1 MSSIYYALL
10 PFLAGT
16 LILILGAILFRA
28 NPNLYRNRS
37 ISIMCVGLAIWL
49 YSYAINYIFPDKPFL
64 NLFLGR
70 FSYFGVTL
78 IPLMYLH
85 FIVEFLNIKKSKYK
99 IFVNIMS
106 VVFIVVALFSN
117 LIVKEMKTYFWGP
130 YPVAG
135 SLHPMYVLFVVSAF
149 IYCLINLFLAGYGS
163 RRKDF
168 SAVDINRIKYVFWAF
183 LLGNIGSIDFIQ
195 NYGFEFYPFG
205 AINIT
210 LLVAIMTFAI
220 VRHQL
225 MDIEVI
231 IKKTLVFTG
240 ILASVFGVLIM
251 PTLIIQE
258 YLFRGAGTAG
268 KVLGLTISGIIIIFT
283 MRRIEEFLINITD
296 KYLFQKKYDYK
307 ELLKTFTTEVLTVL
321 ELDKLVGLTAE
332 KLKEIMRIESCEVI
346 LLSDNKIKEGEGQA
360 VVPLIL
366 KDRRIGSLV
375 LGKKKSD
382 ESYTQDDM
390 DILLPLARTLA
401 IAISNAELF
410 SELSKAQANAAQKE
424 KMAGIGTLAAGMAH
438 EIRNP
443 ITTIKIFTEYLD
455 EKRNDPEFMAKFERL
470 VPKEVDKI
478 NHMITSLL
486 EFSKPAEGGEGEKVD
501 INSALAEVAGI
512 LGNEMVLN
520 DIVFDNKIVN
530 IPQVLGNKKHIQEI
544 LFNIIENAIHAIG
557 RRGRISVTAESGQSF
572 VTVSIED
579 NGQGI
584 PEENLKNI
592 FEPFFTTKMNQKGVG
607 LGLYVIKQLMARMD
621 GDIEVESKVA
631 KGTVFK
637 LRFRSAS

>member
-1 MSSIYYALL
+1 
-10 PFLAGT
+10 
-16 LILILGAILFRA
+16 
-28 NPNLYRNRS
+28 
-37 ISIMCVGLAIWL
+37 
-49 YSYAINYIFPDKPFL
+49 
-64 NLFLGR
+64 
-70 FSYFGVTL
+70 
-78 IPLMYLH
+78 
-85 FIVEFLNIKKSKYK
+85 
-99 IFVNIMS
+99 
-106 VVFIVVALFSN
+106 
-117 LIVKEMKTYFWGP
+117 
-130 YPVAG
+130 
-135 SLHPMYVLFVVSAF
+135 
-149 IYCLINLFLAGYGS
+149 
-163 RRKDF
+163 
-168 SAVDINRIKYVFWAF
+168 
-183 LLGNIGSIDFIQ
+183 
-195 NYGFEFYPFG
+195 
-205 AINIT
+205 
-210 LLVAIMTFAI
+210 
-220 VRHQL
+220 
-225 MDIEVI
+225 
-231 IKKTLVFTG
+231 
-240 ILASVFGVLIM
+240 
-251 PTLIIQE
+251 
-258 YLFRGAGTAG
+258 
-268 KVLGLTISGIIIIFT
+268 
-283 MRRIEEFLINITD
+283 
-296 KYLFQKKYDYK
+296 
-307 ELLKTFTTEVLTVL
+307 
-321 ELDKLVGLTAE
+321 
-332 KLKEIMRIESCEVI
+332 
-346 LLSDNKIKEGEGQA
+346 
-360 VVPLIL
+360 
-366 KDRRIGSLV
+366 
-375 LGKKKSD
+375 
-382 ESYTQDDM
+382 
-390 DILLPLARTLA
+390 
-401 IAISNAELF
+401 
-410 SELSKAQANAAQKE
+410 
-424 KMAGIGTLAAGMAH
+424 MAH

-486 EFSKPAEGGEGEKVD
+486 EFSKPAEGGESEKVD

>member
-1 MSSIYYALL
+1 MRPI
-10 PFLAGT
+10 
-16 LILILGAILFRA
+16 
-28 NPNLYRNRS
+28 
-37 ISIMCVGLAIWL
+37 
-49 YSYAINYIFPDKPFL
+49 
-64 NLFLGR
+64 
-70 FSYFGVTL
+70 
-78 IPLMYLH
+78 
-85 FIVEFLNIKKSKYK
+85 
-99 IFVNIMS
+99 
-106 VVFIVVALFSN
+106 
-117 LIVKEMKTYFWGP
+117 
-130 YPVAG
+130 
-135 SLHPMYVLFVVSAF
+135 
-149 IYCLINLFLAGYGS
+149 
-163 RRKDF
+163 KDF
-168 SAVDINRIKYVFWAF
+168 
-183 LLGNIGSIDFIQ
+183 L
-195 NYGFEFYPFG
+195 
-205 AINIT
+205 
-210 LLVAIMTFAI
+210 
-220 VRHQL
+220 
-225 MDIEVI
+225 
-231 IKKTLVFTG
+231 
-240 ILASVFGVLIM
+240 
-251 PTLIIQE
+251 
-258 YLFRGAGTAG
+258 
-268 KVLGLTISGIIIIFT
+268 SGI
-283 MRRIEEFLINITD
+283 TD
-296 KYLFQKKYDYK
+296 RYLFQKRYSYK
-307 ELLKTFTTEVLTVL
+307 ELLKTFTAEVLTVL
-321 ELDKLVGLTAE
+321 ELDKLTKLTAE
-332 KLKEIMRIESCEVI
+332 KLREIIRLESCEIV
-346 LLSDNKIKEGEGQA
+346 LSSEKSIKAKEGGL
-360 VVPLIL
+360 VVPLVL

-455 EKRNDPEFMAKFERL
+455 EKKNDPEFMAKFERL

-520 DIVFDNKIVN
+520 DIVFDNKILN
-530 IPQVLGNKKHIQEI
+530 TPQVLGNKKHIQEI

-557 RRGRISVTAESGQSF
+557 RRGKISVTAESGRPF

-607 LGLYVIKQLMARMD
+607 LGLYVIKQLMTRMD
-621 GDIEVESKVA
+621 GSIEVESKVA
-631 KGTVFK
+631 KGTVFR